1 MGSRWAD
8 DCSRSIGGRTR
19 SILPRIDSEINPM
32 KREEISNELARL
44 LANQSE
50 FFTKRT
56 EHTFSELQEFE
67 QSRERVRQLF
77 AEWRDQRRCND
88 LSN

>member
-8 DCSRSIGGRTR
+8 DCSRSIGRRTR
-19 SILPRIDSEINPM
+19 SILPRIESKINPM

-50 FFTKRT
+50 FFTKGT

-77 AEWRDQRRCND
+77 AEWRDQRRRND

>member
-1 MGSRWAD
+1 MGSRCAD

-19 SILPRIDSEINPM
+19 SILPRIDSKINPM

-44 LANQSE
+44 LANQTE
-50 FFTKRT
+50 FFTKGT

-77 AEWRDQRRCND
+77 AEWRDQGRRND

>member
-1 MGSRWAD
+1 
-8 DCSRSIGGRTR
+8 
-19 SILPRIDSEINPM
+19 M

-50 FFTKRT
+50 FFTKGT

-77 AEWRDQRRCND
+77 AEWRDQRRRND